1 MFLAKAPSSFQSTL
15 WPGVNRCV
23 YSLFKSKT
31 LVSSSKSYWFSK
43 GNNLPGVRL
52 QGQGD
57 QYKFQIL
64 HSPGKI
70 TEPVKSPCSSVSPS
84 RVQILTRSLLFLSC
98 LYSLGCVSML
108 RYLTLWTGAHQAPL
122 STGFSRQEYWSGLLY
137 LSPGDL
143 PDSGIKPVSLA
154 LAGEFFTAEPPEKPA
169 LVVEE
174 PFCWSTLFSVRIA
187 PCVAVFLMC
196 SSEELSSVSS

>member
-1 MFLAKAPSSFQSTL
+1 M
-15 WPGVNRCV
+15 

-31 LVSSSKSYWFSK
+31 LVSSSKSHGFSK

-57 QYKFQIL
+57 QYKFQIF

-84 RVQILTRSLLFLSC
+84 RGVDPDKITSPSFLSLQPWSC
-98 LYSLGCVSML
+98 AHAQVC
-108 RYLTLWTGAHQAPL
+108 LTLWTVAHQAPL
-122 STGFSRQEYWSGLLY
+122 SMGFSRQEYWSGLPY
-137 LSPGDL
+137 LSPGYL

-154 LAGEFFTAEPPEKPA
+154 LAGEFFTAEPQEKPA
-169 LVVEE
+169 LVVQE
-174 PFCWSTLFSVRIA
+174 PFCWSKLFSVRIA
-187 PCVAVFLMC
+187 PCVVVFLVC